1 MTTKTCACWRTKS
14 CMCRPAASPPQRRP
28 RSSPLSNELE
38 RRVLDA
44 VRRHALDGVLPQ
56 AASTVGLGRAEFAAL
71 CLEAGVREVSDGVP
85 ANDAGRSPF
94 LSPLIAL
101 MWSHRTGDDAWTRLM
116 AGTIASAAFG
126 ARHLWQDLG
135 ASGRPE
141 VSALMNHHFRTLAE
155 RNVRNLKW
163 KHHLFLCLGAEIG
176 MPDLRPPRCDGCEEQ
191 RICFPDGPVAV
202 SLMRDKH
209 DRASTQGEQP
219 T

>member
-1 MTTKTCACWRTKS
+1 
-14 CMCRPAASPPQRRP
+14 
-28 RSSPLSNELE
+28 LSDDVE

-44 VRRHALDGVLPQ
+44 VRRHALDGVLPG

-71 CLEAGVREVSDGVP
+71 CAAVGVGEASDVVP
-85 ANDAGRSPF
+85 ANDATRSPF
-94 LSPLIAL
+94 LAPLIAL
-101 MWSHRTGDDAWTRLM
+101 LWSHRCAEGAWTRLM

-141 VSALMNHHFRTLAE
+141 VTGLMTRHFRTLAE
-155 RNVRNLKW
+155 RNARNLKW
-163 KHHLFLCLGAEIG
+163 KHHLFLCLGAEMG

-191 RICFPDGPVAV
+191 RICFPDGPIVV
-202 SLMRDKH
+202 SLVRDKH

-219 T
+219 A